1 MFPWPQAS
9 SLSVNSGV
17 LLSLGQGAASRETR
31 ALLPLPTC
39 GGGGGSPTHTHLTEA
54 LCSPTLPRI
63 FSSSEVSVLKNRVG
77 LGASLGPVQMSRL
90 LGFCP
95 SPGWCW
101 CWCILA
107 KRTTKEVFSHCL
119 WPGALASVCFENL
132 RWALDPPGHVLLY
145 FRALVSTR
153 QPWGS
158 YTRLFELHLNRDS
171 RSR

>member
-1 MFPWPQAS
+1 MQPPGKLEPFFP
-9 SLSVNSGV
+9 
-17 LLSLGQGAASRETR
+17 
-31 ALLPLPTC
+31 
-39 GGGGGSPTHTHLTEA
+39 SPPVVVVVGLQ
-54 LCSPTLPRI
+54 PTLTLQRPYVLQPHLRI

-77 LGASLGPVQMSRL
+77 LGASLGPVQMSWL

-101 CWCILA
+101 CWCMLA

-158 YTRLFELHLNRDS
+158 YTRLFELHLTGDS